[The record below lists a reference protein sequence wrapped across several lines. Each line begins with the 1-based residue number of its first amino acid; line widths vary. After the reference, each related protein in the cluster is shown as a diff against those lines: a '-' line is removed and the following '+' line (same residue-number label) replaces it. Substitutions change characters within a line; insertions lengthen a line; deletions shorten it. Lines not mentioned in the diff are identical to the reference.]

1 MGARGAF
8 GVAVAP
14 TPPTEELSLPSVP
27 EELLSLVLSKAFM
40 KSEAAPSNFKR
51 RTCPSCKSWARVN
64 DFHPRPKDMKP
75 TELNSV
81 VT

>member
-27 EELLSLVLSKAFM
+27 EGLLSLVLSK
-40 KSEAAPSNFKR
+40 N
-51 RTCPSCKSWARVN
+51 
-64 DFHPRPKDMKP
+64 MKP